1 MDSIMSLVNVHIAG
15 TPTFFPGADAT
26 KHRCLLTVMKNRGK
40 NKAGQEMTDE
50 MTLVF
55 WGKYAQTAAL
65 FLDKGRCI
73 NAEVVPRPY
82 SVDTGQTRA
91 DGKKIIHRITNF
103 SVRSFEFGGDTKKE
117 LVARITANLQKA
129 KSEGLLPMDAT
140 ITAEYLID
148 IVRPTKYDYNPALV
162 AQTGLYGNAKVFI
175 KGTGFVIGTGIP
187 ATLTVVPEL
196 VESTDVDALEKR
208 VLALKE
214 AEKEIS
220 AKEATGDEMVAV
232 EEGAVDPFL
241 GAAA

>member
-1 MDSIMSLVNVHIAG
+1 MDSIMNLTNVHIAG
-15 TPTFFPGADAT
+15 TPTFFPGADAN

-40 NKAGQEMTDE
+40 NKQGQEMTDE

-55 WGKYAQTAAL
+55 WGKYALTAAL

-117 LVARITANLQKA
+117 LVARITANIQKA
-129 KSEGLLPMDAT
+129 KQEGLLPVDAT

-148 IVRPTKYDYNPALV
+148 IARPQKYDYNPTLV
-162 AQTGLYGNAKVFI
+162 AQTGKYGNAKVFI
-175 KGTGFVIGTGIP
+175 KGTGFIVPTG
-187 ATLTVVPEL
+187 VVPGSAMVAEVVDANNIDAL
-196 VESTDVDALEKR
+196 QERIESLKDAKADIANAGTDVVD
-208 VLALKE
+208 
-214 AEKEIS
+214 
-220 AKEATGDEMVAV
+220 
-232 EEGAVDPFL
+232 DPFV
-241 GAAA
+241 GAAV

>member
-1 MDSIMSLVNVHIAG
+1 MDSIMSLINVHCAG
-15 TPTFFPGADAT
+15 APTFFPGAEVN
-26 KHRCLLTVMKNRGK
+26 KHRCLITVIKNRGK
-40 NKAGQEMTDE
+40 NKAGQEMSDE

-82 SVDTGQTRA
+82 SVDTGQTRP

-117 LVARITANLQKA
+117 LVSRITTNIQKA
-129 KSEGLLPMDAT
+129 KAEGLIPIEAT

-148 IVRPTKYDYNPALV
+148 IVRPTKYDYNPQLV
-162 AQTGLYGNAKVFI
+162 AQTGLYGNAKVYI
-175 KGTGFVIGTGIP
+175 KGTGFIVGTGIVP
-187 ATLTVVPEL
+187 SAAVVAEAIG
-196 VESTDVDALEKR
+196 SDDIDALEKR
-208 VLALKE
+208 VALLK
-214 AEKEIS
+214 S
-220 AKEATGDEMVAV
+220 AKEDAGDAGSEAVAA
-232 EEGAVDPFL
+232 EEGGVNPFN